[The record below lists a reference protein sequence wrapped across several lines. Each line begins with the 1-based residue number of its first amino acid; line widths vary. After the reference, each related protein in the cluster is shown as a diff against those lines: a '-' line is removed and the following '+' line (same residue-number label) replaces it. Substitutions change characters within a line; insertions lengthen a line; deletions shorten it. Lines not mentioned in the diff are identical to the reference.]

1 MKKLFLLSLLFFN
14 FFILSSP
21 AAACDSDCQGD
32 MSVIWPPEETT
43 TITTIASIAYPIAT
57 TSTSVVSEK
66 TESSQSAKSA
76 TTTTIPI
83 STTTTTVVFPEETTD
98 SSDKPSI
105 VYPGYYE
112 YCLATQ
118 TCASH
123 IYSNSSS
130 HDSFSFF
137 SYRPAIILLWGI
149 FSFLLFMLLNN
160 TIKYSFM
167 YKYGYRTWFQR
178 IFNHN

>member
-32 MSVIWPPEETT
+32 IPKIWQEETT
-43 TITTIASIAYPIAT
+43 TTITIAPITYPIAI
-57 TSTSVVSEK
+57 TSTSVVSQK
-66 TESSQSAKSA
+66 TASFKSAESA

-83 STTTTTVVFPEETTD
+83 ATTTTIVVFSEETTD

-112 YCLATQ
+112 YCRATK

-137 SYRPAIILLWGI
+137 SYRPAVILLWAI
-149 FSFLLFMLLNN
+149 FFFLFFMLLNN

-178 IFNHN
+178 VFNHN